1 MWQPSTRPA
10 IRFLVG
16 IGSVVVLAGPVQGPP
31 TPTPVDV
38 LAYRIALDLNVDAS
52 SLEAAAEITL
62 IASEA
67 VYDGIFFDF
76 IGLEV
81 DSLTVDDADAAYS
94 RDAGRLKVDT
104 GRRSAGDTVVV
115 AIYYRG
121 TPTDGLI
128 FRPSLR
134 GQPAVFADNWPNR
147 ARRWFPGIDHPSDKA
162 TVEFRVRTPRAWQV
176 VANGLL
182 VSEEI
187 EEDGRKLTVWATD
200 VPIPVY
206 TMVVGASELSVREIG
221 TFGCD
226 EGSDR
231 CVRISQWV
239 YPEDEEQALRL
250 FRRAPEMV
258 AFYDSLIGP
267 FAYEKLALVQSSTRF
282 GGMEN
287 SSTIFFSE
295 ALSRGRAGDAVV
307 AHEIAHQ
314 WFGDA
319 VTAREWPHLWL
330 SEGFATYF
338 AAVFFEFRE
347 GDYAAAERLASAEQR
362 YLFSGSAVWSP
373 VIDLGQS
380 DPSGL
385 LNANSYQKG
394 AWLLHMLRRMVG
406 DEAFFEGVRSYY
418 AEYMNQTAL
427 SEDFERIMAEVS
439 GEDLAW
445 FFEQWLEKPGFP
457 VVQVQ
462 PYWNEGSKTLV
473 LRVHQA
479 QRWPP
484 FSFPLEFEA
493 VGEGYRIESTFWVDS
508 RDSRIEWSLPGEP
521 EGLKVDPHN
530 ELLGPTSVVG

>member
-1 MWQPSTRPA
+1 MWQPSIRSA
-10 IRFLVG
+10 IRSVVVV
-16 IGSVVVLAGPVQGPP
+16 GSVVVLAGTTQSPSA
-31 TPTPVDV
+31 PTPVDV
-38 LAYRIALDLNVDAS
+38 LAYRIALDLNAEAS
-52 SLEAAAEITL
+52 SLKAAAQITL
-62 IASEA
+62 VASEA
-67 VYDGIFFDF
+67 LSDGIFFDF
-76 IGLEV
+76 VGLEV
-81 DSLTVDDADAAYS
+81 DSLTVDGAIATYS
-94 RDAGRLKVDT
+94 RDAGRLKVNT
-104 GRRSAGDTVVV
+104 GQRSAGDTVVV
-115 AIYYRG
+115 AVYYG
-121 TPTDGLI
+121 GAPADGLI
-128 FRPSLR
+128 FRPSVR
-134 GQPAVFADNWPNR
+134 GQAAVFADNWPNR
-147 ARRWFPGIDHPSDKA
+147 ARYWFPGIDHPNDKA
-162 TVEFRVRTPRAWQV
+162 TVEFRVRAPREWQV
-176 VANGLL
+176 VANGLR

-187 EEDGRKLTVWATD
+187 EENGRKLTVWATD

-226 EGSDR
+226 ESSDR

-239 YPEDEEQALRL
+239 YPEDEERALRL

-287 SSTIFFSE
+287 SSAIFFSE
-295 ALSRGRAGDAVV
+295 ALSSGRSGDALV

-319 VTAREWPHLWL
+319 VTGRDWPHLWL

-347 GDYAAAERLASAEQR
+347 GGYAAAERLASAEQR
-362 YLFSGSAVWSP
+362 YLSSGRTVWSP

-394 AWLLHMLRRMVG
+394 AWVLHMLRRMVG
-406 DEAFFEGVRSYY
+406 DEAFFEGVRRYY
-418 AEYMNQTAL
+418 GEYMNQTAL
-427 SEDFERIMAEVS
+427 SEDFQRIMAEVS
-439 GEDLAW
+439 GEELAW

-473 LRVHQA
+473 LRVRQA

-484 FSFPLEFEA
+484 FRFPLEFEA
-493 VGEGYRIESTFWVDS
+493 VGEGYRIESTFWVES
-508 RDSRIEWSLPGEP
+508 RDSRFEWLLPGEP
-521 EGLKVDPHN
+521 DDLTVDPHN
-530 ELLGPTSVVG
+530 ALLGPTSVVG